1 MPPMPKSEAPTAM
14 TGHDVSY
21 TQLDG
26 VQCPVVY
33 KVVGDENSVEEYDA
47 ACRRRRAATAPTP
60 QAAAM
65 SAEWHGLYTQTTV
78 AHAAGTAGYR
88 WDQGYREARVLEL
101 VLAPPPRLQL
111 LRVMGAMMTD
121 GAVAG
126 DVKAGAV
133 KAALG
138 LDEAEPLMQQLG
150 ARAAQVLAALPR
162 HADAT
167 ATTPPAAVGLI
178 VAESVDGDQWE
189 IVLPWAVASLGRV
202 ILSQRVIDVIDR
214 PRWL

>member
-1 MPPMPKSEAPTAM
+1 MTVSLRTEAMPPMPKSEAPTAM

-33 KVVGDENSVEEYDA
+33 KVVGDGNSVEEYDA

-60 QAAAM
+60 QATAM

-101 VLAPPPRLQL
+101 VLAPPPRLQR

-121 GAVAG
+121 GAVVTS
-126 DVKAGAV
+126 DQPTFPSKTDRVTVPSIAV
-133 KAALG
+133 FFL
-138 LDEAEPLMQQLG
+138 ENP
-150 ARAAQVLAALPR
+150 
-162 HADAT
+162 
-167 ATTPPAAVGLI
+167 
-178 VAESVDGDQWE
+178 
-189 IVLPWAVASLGRV
+189 
-202 ILSQRVIDVIDR
+202 
-214 PRWL
+214 